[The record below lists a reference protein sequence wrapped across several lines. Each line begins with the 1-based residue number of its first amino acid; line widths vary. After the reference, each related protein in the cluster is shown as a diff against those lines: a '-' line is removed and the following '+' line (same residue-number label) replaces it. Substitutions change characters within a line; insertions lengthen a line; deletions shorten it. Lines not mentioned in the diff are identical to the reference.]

1 MTKRVYKTI
10 QGDTWDGIA
19 VKVYGDEKYMNEL
32 LEANQAYREI
42 IIFPANVSLSLP
54 NIQTQTTT
62 ILPHGRGC
70 KECLC

>member
-19 VKVYGDEKYMNEL
+19 VKVYGDEKYMNGL

-62 ILPHGRGC
+62 ILPPWKRV
-70 KECLC
+70 

>member
-10 QGDTWDGIA
+10 QGDTWDCIA

-32 LEANQAYREI
+32 LEANQAYREN

-54 NIQTQTTT
+54 DIQTQTTT
-62 ILPHGRGC
+62 ILPPW
-70 KECLC
+70 KKV

>member
-54 NIQTQTTT
+54 DIQTQTTT
-62 ILPHGRGC
+62 IRPPW
-70 KECLC
+70 KKV

>member
-10 QGDTWDGIA
+10 QGDTWDDIA

-54 NIQTQTTT
+54 DIQTQTTT
-62 ILPHGRGC
+62 ILPPW
-70 KECLC
+70 KKV

>member
-54 NIQTQTTT
+54 DIQTQATT
-62 ILPHGRGC
+62 ILPPW
-70 KECLC
+70 KKV

>member
-32 LEANQAYREI
+32 LETNQAYREI

-54 NIQTQTTT
+54 DIQTQTTT
-62 ILPHGRGC
+62 ILPPW
-70 KECLC
+70 KKV

>member
-19 VKVYGDEKYMNEL
+19 VKVYGDEKYMNCLKQIRHIERSL
-32 LEANQAYREI
+32 FSRPMSAFPFLTYRRKLRQ
-42 IIFPANVSLSLP
+42 FCH
-54 NIQTQTTT
+54 
-62 ILPHGRGC
+62 HGRRC

>member
-10 QGDTWDGIA
+10 QDDTWDGIA

-62 ILPHGRGC
+62 ILPPWKRV
-70 KECLC
+70 

>member
-32 LEANQAYREI
+32 LEANQVYREI

-62 ILPHGRGC
+62 ILPPW
-70 KECLC
+70 KKV

>member
-54 NIQTQTTT
+54 DIQTQTTT
-62 ILPHGRGC
+62 LLPPW
-70 KECLC
+70 KKV

>member
-10 QGDTWDGIA
+10 RGDTWDGIA

-54 NIQTQTTT
+54 DIQTQTTT
-62 ILPHGRGC
+62 ILPPW
-70 KECLC
+70 KKV

>member
-54 NIQTQTTT
+54 DIQTQTTT
-62 ILPHGRGC
+62 ILPTW
-70 KECLC
+70 KKV

>member
-19 VKVYGDEKYMNEL
+19 VKIYGDEKYMNEL

-54 NIQTQTTT
+54 DIQTQTTT
-62 ILPHGRGC
+62 ILPPW
-70 KECLC
+70 KKV

>member
-32 LEANQAYREI
+32 LEANQTYREI
-42 IIFPANVSLSLP
+42 LIFPANVSLSLP

-62 ILPHGRGC
+62 ILPPW
-70 KECLC
+70 KKV

>member
-1 MTKRVYKTI
+1 MTKCVYKTI

-54 NIQTQTTT
+54 DIQTQTTT
-62 ILPHGRGC
+62 ILPPW
-70 KECLC
+70 KKV

>member
-42 IIFPANVSLSLP
+42 IIFRPMSAFSFLIYRRKLRRFCH
-54 NIQTQTTT
+54 
-62 ILPHGRGC
+62 HGRRC
-70 KECLC
+70 KECLY

>member
-32 LEANQAYREI
+32 LEANQAHREI

-54 NIQTQTTT
+54 NIQTQIAT
-62 ILPHGRGC
+62 ILPPW
-70 KECLC
+70 KKV

>member
-32 LEANQAYREI
+32 LEANQAYRVI

-54 NIQTQTTT
+54 DIQTQTTT
-62 ILPHGRGC
+62 ILPPW
-70 KECLC
+70 KKV